1 MERFG
6 GRVGRRLGVID
17 GFSARLSGRSGRP
30 AVRPVS
36 VASVTE
42 NEPVAMQAA
51 AYAPT
56 SDAGSLYTTTLQTGA
71 QAY

>member
-1 MERFG
+1 MG
-6 GRVGRRLGVID
+6 
-17 GFSARLSGRSGRP
+17 SAPGC
-30 AVRPVS
+30 RPVW
-36 VASVTE
+36 VVSVTE